1 MKSIMTKLPLQG
13 NATVLSLLFHKR
25 TTFLTLIMLLGW
37 LLGGQAQAQFL
48 LLDDME
54 GHGPCSGRWTYYAGN
69 TTTGKVEFSIPNP
82 AVTGLNTSSHVA
94 RFTKDTTSFEWMSAS
109 CSLPDSFDLSTNSV
123 FKMKVYSNVIEDVM
137 FKLQPG
143 SNYSKAVFL
152 TYRIKNVNTW
162 EEAVFD
168 FKSVKNRTDFN
179 TIAVQFIDGR
189 KANGILHFDLVQGPD
204 RVNITLADN
213 RISMGQ
219 EQGAVIQATV
229 HNNTFDTVLNQAN
242 WVAQQLPPG
251 VTIDSLHRVNDTTVN
266 IVLAGNS
273 PVNYSRF
280 TFKLNIAGS
289 ELGGSGAAQYT
300 ALGNVVFEGNPNYTL
315 IFEDQFNGTGVPD
328 LTKWT
333 VDPRPKGWINGEQQ
347 VYTDTSYDNAR
358 VRNGSLVI
366 TGKKDY
372 PNYNTTEPWS
382 SARLITRNKVDF
394 KYGKVEVR
402 ARLPRAK
409 GSWPAI
415 WLMPT
420 TDTYGAWPKS
430 GEIDIME
437 HVGNNFGTVLST
449 VHTQNNN
456 WTNGGHLS
464 ASKLIPDADTVFHVY
479 ALEWSEDS
487 LHFTYDGVKCYTYVN
502 PKTDWKDWPFDQKFH
517 IILNVAIGG
526 GMGGAIT
533 EAHWP
538 DSMLVDYVRVYQ
550 KGLGTPMLDSIVVS
564 PANRAFV
571 AGRKYQYTAKIFD
584 QNDFPMNL
592 TPVWSITGTGN
603 TITTGG
609 LATIQSE
616 GVITATAI
624 YNGDTLSATANAII
638 RAANYK
644 SIPARIEAEAFDYSN
659 TTRTE
664 PALDTSGVLNV
675 SFIGSSSF
683 MEYDI
688 QAPWTGSYRLQ
699 LRVAVNTAST
709 VKVMMGDTLLTTM
722 KLPASGGWQNWITV
736 TSEPFQLPG
745 GKRTLLIQSATSG
758 WNFNWLKVIR
768 ATDVSLSRIDVTP
781 DSTSVFV
788 GGKKPFKAAAYGS
801 DSSRFDIPFTW
812 SVPATGGVMDY
823 KGVFT
828 ASYTPGGYLIK
839 AAYKSMCG
847 YAKVKVLAAPQLAS
861 IKVVP
866 DSLTVP
872 LGASQQ
878 YTAKGFD
885 QYGSAFAFTGAAWSV
900 TGTGNTVTQAGAVTA
915 NMTPGAYTVTATKDS
930 ISGSATFYTGY
941 GCTFNK
947 RYEAEISTSRSGA
960 PTLEPTTDTSGGQNF
975 TGLAYNHWFGY
986 SALAIPVKGRY
997 NVSFRVLTTAPAKVK
1012 LANSGITYG
1021 IISLPNTNGQWATI
1035 TDTMTL
1041 PSMSYA
1047 NVVVHQGSFKFNWFS
1062 IDNCAVPPAP
1072 DSNSSIITRMATAS
1086 DEVGKPQ
1093 TLRAYPNPVQETV
1106 TIETGSHHFHTLK
1119 LLDMNGRLLRQWT
1132 VPAGNTR
1139 FTRNLGNLPGGN
1151 YMLRLEGKS
1160 APASIQIIKL

>member
-1 MKSIMTKLPLQG
+1 MKKITINLPIWGGATLLPLL
-13 NATVLSLLFHKR
+13 TRTFTLFLLFC
-25 TTFLTLIMLLGW
+25 LLLCSKG
-37 LLGGQAQAQFL
+37 QAQFL

-54 GHGPCSGRWTYYAGN
+54 GHGPCSGRWTFYAGN
-69 TTTGKVEFSIPNP
+69 TTTGKVEFNIPNP

-123 FKMKVYSNVIEDVM
+123 FKMLVRSNVIEDVM

-143 SNYSKAVFL
+143 TNYSKAVFL
-152 TYRIKNVNTW
+152 TYRIKNINTW

-179 TIAVQFIDGR
+179 TIVVQFIDGR
-189 KANGILHFDLVQGPD
+189 KANGILHFDLVQSPD
-204 RVNITLADN
+204 RVNITLADT
-213 RISMGQ
+213 RIVMGQ
-219 EQGAVIQATV
+219 EQGAVIQATI
-229 HNNTFDTVLNQAN
+229 HKNTFDSVLNKSN
-242 WVAQQLPPG
+242 WTAQLPSG
-251 VTIDSLHRVNDTTVN
+251 VTIDSLQRVNDTTVN
-266 IVLAGNS
+266 VVLAGNS
-273 PVNYSRF
+273 LANYSRF
-280 TFKLNIAGS
+280 TLRLTIAGS
-289 ELGGSGAAQYT
+289 ELAGPAAAQYL

-315 IFEDQFNGTGVPD
+315 IFEDHFNGTGLPD

-394 KYGKVEVR
+394 RYGKVEVR
-402 ARLPRAK
+402 ARLPRAR

-420 TDTYGAWPKS
+420 TESYGAWPKS

-464 ASKLIPDADTVFHVY
+464 ASKLIPDVDTVFHVY

-487 LHFTYDGVKCYTYVN
+487 LRFTYDGVKVYTYVN

-533 EAHWP
+533 EANWP

-550 KGLGTPMLDSIVVS
+550 KGLGTPVPDSIVVS
-564 PANRAFV
+564 PANRAIV

-584 QNDFPMNL
+584 QNDFPMSL
-592 TPVWSITGTGN
+592 TPVWSITGSGN
-603 TITTGG
+603 TITAGG
-609 LATIQSE
+609 LACIHSP
-616 GVITATAI
+616 GIVTATVS
-624 YNGDTLSATANAII
+624 YNGDTLSATANVTT
-638 RAANYK
+638 RVANFK
-644 SIPARIEAEAFDYSN
+644 PVPARIEAEAFDYSN

-664 PALDTSGVLNV
+664 PVLDTSGVLNV
-675 SFIGSSSF
+675 SFIGATSF

-688 QAPWTGSYRLQ
+688 EAPWTGSYRLQ

-722 KLPASGGWQNWITV
+722 TLPASGGWQNWVTV
-736 TSEPFQLPG
+736 TSAPFQMPG
-745 GKRTLLIQSATSG
+745 GKKTLLIQAATSG
-758 WNFNWLKVIR
+758 WNFNWLKVVR
-768 ATDVSLSRIDVTP
+768 ATDVSLSRIVVSP

-812 SVPATGGVMDY
+812 SVPAAGGVMDY

-828 ASYTPGGYLIK
+828 ASYTPGGYLVK
-839 AAYKSMCG
+839 ASYNSMSG
-847 YAKVKVLAAPQLAS
+847 YGKVKVLAAPQLAS

-872 LGASQQ
+872 FGASQQ
-878 YTAKGFD
+878 YTTKGFD
-885 QYGSAFAFTGAAWSV
+885 QYGSAFAFTGPAWSV
-900 TGTGNTVTQAGAVTA
+900 SGTGNSVTQAGALTA
-915 NMTPGAYTVTATKDS
+915 GMEPGTFTITAVKDS
-930 ISGSATFYTGY
+930 ISGSAIFTTGY

-947 RYEAEISTSRSGA
+947 RYEAEISTSRSPQ

-975 TGLAYNHWFGY
+975 TGLGYNHWFGY
-986 SALAIPVKGRY
+986 SVLAIPVRGKY

-1041 PSMSYA
+1041 PAISYA
-1047 NVVVHQGSFKFNWFS
+1047 NVIVYQGTFKFNWFA
-1062 IDNCAVPPAP
+1062 INNCAVAPAP
-1072 DSNSSIITRMATAS
+1072 DTTAS
-1086 DEVGKPQ
+1086 SLTMKSAISGDSEAPLAFRV
-1093 TLRAYPNPVQETV
+1093 YPNPVRDMI
-1106 TIETGSHHFHTLK
+1106 TIEQGRHHYHTMK
-1119 LLDMNGRLLRQWT
+1119 LLDMNGRLLRQWN
-1132 VPAGNTR
+1132 VPAGNAR
-1139 FTRNLGNLPGGN
+1139 FSKSLGNLPGGN
-1151 YMLRLEGKS
+1151 YMLHLEGTS
-1160 APASIQIIKL
+1160 APASIKIVKL

>member
-1 MKSIMTKLPLQG
+1 MKKITINLPIWGGAKVLPLL
-13 NATVLSLLFHKR
+13 TKTFTLFLLFC
-25 TTFLTLIMLLGW
+25 LLLCGK
-37 LLGGQAQAQFL
+37 GQAQFL

-69 TTTGKVEFSIPNP
+69 TTTGKVEFSVPNP

-94 RFTKDTTSFEWMSAS
+94 KFTKDTTSFEWMSAS

-123 FKMKVYSNVIEDVM
+123 FKMMVYSNVIEDVM

-143 SNYSKAVFL
+143 ANYSKAVFL
-152 TYRIKNVNTW
+152 TYRIKNINTW

-179 TIAVQFIDGR
+179 TIVVQFIDGR
-189 KANGILHFDLVQGPD
+189 KANGILHFDLVQSPD
-204 RVNITLADN
+204 RVNVTLGN
-213 RISMGQ
+213 TSISMGQ
-219 EQGAVIQATV
+219 EQGAIIQATI
-229 HNNTFDTVLNQAN
+229 HKNTFDTVLNKAN

-273 PVNYSRF
+273 PANYSRF
-280 TFKLNIAGS
+280 TLKLTIAGS
-289 ELGGSGAAQYT
+289 ELAGSGASQYV

-315 IFEDQFNGTGVPD
+315 VFEDQFNGTGLPD

-333 VDPRPKGWINGEQQ
+333 VDARPKGWINGEQQ

-366 TGKKDY
+366 TGKRDF

-394 KYGKVEVR
+394 RYGKVEVR
-402 ARLPRAK
+402 ARLPRAR

-464 ASKLIPDADTVFHVY
+464 ASKLIPNADTVFHVY

-487 LHFTYDGVKCYTYVN
+487 LRFTYDGVKVYTYVN

-533 EAHWP
+533 PADWP

-550 KGLGTPMLDSIVVS
+550 KGLGTPVLDSIVVL
-564 PANRAFV
+564 PANRALV
-571 AGRKYQYTAKIFD
+571 SGRKFQYTAKIFD
-584 QNDFPMNL
+584 QNDFPMDL
-592 TPVWSITGTGN
+592 MPVWSISGAGN
-603 TITTGG
+603 AITAGG
-609 LATIQSE
+609 LATILSP
-616 GVITATAI
+616 GTITATAI
-624 YNGDTLSATANAII
+624 YNGDTLSATANVTT
-638 RAANYK
+638 RVANFK
-644 SIPARIEAEAFDYSN
+644 PVPARIEAEAFDYSN
-659 TTRTE
+659 TSRTE

-709 VKVMMGDTLLTTM
+709 VKVMMGDTLLTTI

-736 TSEPFQLPG
+736 TSAPFQMPG
-745 GKRTLLIQSATSG
+745 GKKTLLIQSTTSG

-768 ATDVSLSRIDVTP
+768 ATDVSLSHIVVTP
-781 DSTSVFV
+781 DSASVFV

-801 DSSRFDIPFTW
+801 DSSRFDLPFTW
-812 SVPATGGVMDY
+812 SVPSMGGVMDA
-823 KGVFT
+823 KGVIT
-828 ASYTPGGYLIK
+828 ASDTPGIYK
-839 AAYKSMCG
+839 VRAAYNSKSG
-847 YAKVKVLAAPQLAS
+847 YAKINVLALPKLARIQL
-861 IKVVP
+861 VP

-872 LGASQQ
+872 FGASQQ
-878 YTAKGFD
+878 YTAQGYD
-885 QYGSAFAFTGAAWSV
+885 QYGSAFAFTGATWSV
-900 TGTGNTVTQAGAVTA
+900 TGAGNSVTQTGAVTVG
-915 NMTPGAYTVTATKDS
+915 TSVGSYTVTAVKDS
-930 ISGSATFYTGY
+930 ISDVATFFTGY

-947 RYEAEISTSRSGA
+947 RYEAEISTSRSGV
-960 PTLEPTTDTSGGQNF
+960 PTLETTTDTSGGQNF
-975 TGLAYNHWFGY
+975 TGLLANHWFGY
-986 SALAIPVKGRY
+986 SALGIPVRGKY
-997 NVSFRVLTTAPAKVK
+997 NVSFRVLTTATAKVK
-1012 LANSGITYG
+1012 LVNTGITYG
-1021 IISLPNTNGQWATI
+1021 IITLPNTNGQWATI

-1047 NVVVHQGSFKFNWFS
+1047 NVTVHQGSFKFNWFS
-1062 IDNCAVPPAP
+1062 INNCAVPPAP
-1072 DSNSSIITRMATAS
+1072 DTTTAS
-1086 DEVGKPQ
+1086 ITMKTAIAGEVEMPL
-1093 TLRAYPNPVQETV
+1093 TFRVYPNPVRDMI
-1106 TIETGSHHFHTLK
+1106 TIEPGKQHYHTMK
-1119 LLDMNGRLLRQWT
+1119 LLDMNGRLLRQWS
-1132 VPAGNTR
+1132 VPAGNAR
-1139 FTRNLGNLPGGN
+1139 FSRNLGNLPGGN
-1151 YMLRLEGKS
+1151 YMLRLEGTS
-1160 APASIQIIKL
+1160 GPASIQIIKL